1 MKFNN
6 VDFGRTVPF
15 ALIAEDVTDVVPRLV
30 TVPLITCV
38 CVVLPT
44 LDVVVPMLEECVW
57 VLLGIVAVVAPPEYE
72 SVNVALGPP
81 DVTAAGSTVC
91 VCVEWFGIEKVSA

>member
-15 ALIAEDVTDVVPRLV
+15 ALIAEDVTLVAARFV

-38 CVVLPT
+38 CVVLPV
-44 LDVVVPMLEECVW
+44 LDVVVPMLDECVW
-57 VLLGIVAVVAPPEYE
+57 VDEPTATDVPPP
-72 SVNVALGPP
+72 VNKTTLVLALGPP
-81 DVTAAGSTVC
+81 EVTAAGSTVC
-91 VCVEWFGIEKVSA
+91 VCVA

>member
-15 ALIAEDVTDVVPRLV
+15 ALIAEDVTLVAARFV

-38 CVVLPT
+38 CVVLPV
-44 LDVVVPMLEECVW
+44 LDVVVPMLDECVW
-57 VLLGIVAVVAPPEYE
+57 VVLGTVL
-72 SVNVALGPP
+72 STDP
-81 DVTAAGSTVC
+81 D
-91 VCVEWFGIEKVSA
+91 E